1 MDRGTGVVGGPASA
15 FLSGTDGCVDYF
27 DCDDPCDYEEWGAWD
42 DSAESGTCGDTCQS
56 DVIDD
61 RTVFSWGWSVVRSVA
76 PESTVIR
83 DADRSPSEPIS
94 GDTKFS

>member
-1 MDRGTGVVGGPASA
+1 M
-15 FLSGTDGCVDYF
+15 
-27 DCDDPCDYEEWGAWD
+27 GAWGD
-42 DSAESGTCGDTCQS
+42 LGESGTCGDTCQS

-61 RTVFSWGWSVVRSVA
+61 GTFFSRRWSGVRSVA

-94 GDTKFS
+94 GNTRFSDMVALVPDNSGVANYSPSEISDS